1 MSSVGLSATRSNSN
15 STTSTVSRNETHKV
29 TSTIETVVLFEK
41 QGIGSTSSNESS
53 VLGHLSKSSVAES
66 DLGLDWALIKLSDQS
81 VHKAR
86 HAQNKNF
93 QRVRGESPRQT
104 LANPGEITSVS
115 ASTGYS
121 GRLSGVLLPGSTM
134 MRLSS
139 RGKFQEVWTVQF
151 DQPLGK
157 TYPPLFLMF

>member
-1 MSSVGLSATRSNSN
+1 
-15 STTSTVSRNETHKV
+15 
-29 TSTIETVVLFEK
+29 
-41 QGIGSTSSNESS
+41 
-53 VLGHLSKSSVAES
+53 VAES
-66 DLGLDWALIKLSDQS
+66 DLGLDWALIKLSNQS

-86 HAQNKNF
+86 HDQNKNF
-93 QRVRGESPRQT
+93 PRVGGESPRQT

-134 MRLSS
+134 MRLSP

-157 TYPPLFLMF
+157 SYPTRYLLVF